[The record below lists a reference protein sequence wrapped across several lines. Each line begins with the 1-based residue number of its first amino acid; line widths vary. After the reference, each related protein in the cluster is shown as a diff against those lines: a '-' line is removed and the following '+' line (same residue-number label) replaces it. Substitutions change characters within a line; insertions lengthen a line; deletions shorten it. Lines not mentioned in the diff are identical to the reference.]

1 VTQFMVEMTDPR
13 LGEKVLDPACG
24 TGGFLVCTLDHIRG
38 KKEVKTAEDNEALQL
53 QIHGVEK
60 KPLPHMLCITNMI
73 LHGVEVPQNIRRDNT
88 LTRPLRDYKPKD
100 YVDVVVTNPP
110 FGGIEEDGIQYNFP
124 ANFQTKETADLFLV
138 LIMSIL
144 KPGGRCAIVLPDGT
158 LFGEGVKTRIKEKLL
173 DTCNLHTVVRL
184 PNGVFSPYT
193 GIKTNLLFFTRGERT
208 KEVWYYEHPYPP
220 GYKSYSKTKPMRIEE
235 FEPEKGWWDNR
246 VENEFAWK
254 VPVEEIKAND
264 YNLDIKNPNKPG
276 EDHGDPQELLAEY
289 QKLEADIEATRS
301 ALKKELRDSLGVGKF
316 MKFFFDH
323 FDILADAPNGIKN
336 LRELILQLAVMGKL
350 VPQDPGDEPAEVLFE
365 KIKQEK
371 EQLIKEGKIKRQKPL
386 PPITDDEKPF
396 ELPKSWEWVKLAQI
410 SKIIHYGYTASAD
423 NTITNVRLLRITDI
437 QNDKVNWESVPG
449 CKISDSNLKSYELK
463 NGDLLIARTGGTIGK
478 TYLVQNLSVCAV
490 FASYL
495 IRAVPYS
502 FIYPKFLKC
511 FTGSFLYWKQLYSKC
526 SGTGQP
532 NVNGRSLSDLF
543 IPMPPFNEQKRIVAK
558 VEQLLSLCDRLAERL
573 EEADSKREKL
583 FQAVVNQVPV

>member
-1 VTQFMVEMTDPR
+1 M
-13 LGEKVLDPACG
+13 
-24 TGGFLVCTLDHIRG
+24 
-38 KKEVKTAEDNEALQL
+38 N
-53 QIHGVEK
+53 
-60 KPLPHMLCITNMI
+60 
-73 LHGVEVPQNIRRDNT
+73 
-88 LTRPLRDYKPKD
+88 
-100 YVDVVVTNPP
+100 
-110 FGGIEEDGIQYNFP
+110 
-124 ANFQTKETADLFLV
+124 
-138 LIMSIL
+138 
-144 KPGGRCAIVLPDGT
+144 
-158 LFGEGVKTRIKEKLL
+158 
-173 DTCNLHTVVRL
+173 
-184 PNGVFSPYT
+184 
-193 GIKTNLLFFTRGERT
+193 
-208 KEVWYYEHPYPP
+208 
-220 GYKSYSKTKPMRIEE
+220 
-235 FEPEKGWWDNR
+235 
-246 VENEFAWK
+246 
-254 VPVEEIKAND
+254 
-264 YNLDIKNPNKPG
+264 
-276 EDHGDPQELLAEY
+276 
-289 QKLEADIEATRS
+289 
-301 ALKKELRDSLGVGKF
+301 
-316 MKFFFDH
+316 FFFDH
-323 FDILADAPNGIKN
+323 FEILSDAPNGIKK

-350 VPQDPGDEPAEVLFE
+350 VPQDPDDEPASVLLEKIKGEKERLIKEGKIKKQNPLPPIKDDEKPFELPNGWEWSYLDECSLIIMGQSPESKYYNNTMNGLPFYQGKADFGELFPTPRIWCSNLQKIAYENDILISVRAPVGPTNICKEKSCIGRGLSSISTLNIYEHFYLLYSIRSFEKKISAMGVGSTFTAISYSHLKYILIPLPPLNEQKRIVAKVDRLMAFCDELEKKKEKRESRRISLNNACLDKLLSSREPEEFQEHWQRIVDHFDILYHHPGNVAKLKQAILQLAVMGKLVPQDPDDEPAEVLFE

-478 TYLVQNLSVCAV
+478 TYLVQNLSECAV

-495 IRAVPYS
+495 IRAVPYPLV
-502 FIYPKFLKC
+502 YQKFLKC
-511 FTGSFLYWKQLYSKC
+511 FTGSFLYWDQLYSKC

-573 EEADSKREKL
+573 QEADSKRDKL
-583 FQAVVNQVPV
+583 FQAVVNQVLE